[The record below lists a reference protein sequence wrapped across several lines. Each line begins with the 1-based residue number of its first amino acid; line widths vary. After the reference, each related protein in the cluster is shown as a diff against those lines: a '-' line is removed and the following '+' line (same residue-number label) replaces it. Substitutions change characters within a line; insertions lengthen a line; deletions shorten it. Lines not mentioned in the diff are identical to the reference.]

1 MEIVEVATSPWS
13 LSRWRP
19 AGSTWSLLVPYKTLA
34 FGILINLCNKAFFLE
49 FIMPLIMAVI
59 SGVIMVFIM
68 VVILES

>member
-1 MEIVEVATSPWS
+1 M
-13 LSRWRP
+13 
-19 AGSTWSLLVPYKTLA
+19 VPYKTLA
-34 FGILINLCNKAFFLE
+34 FSILINLCNKAFFLE